1 MRQIKIELC
10 NETNTGEVI
19 LAKEYLSIDDISN
32 YRNEVEYDPT
42 YGPVFIDLYNRPNNC
57 RTKKKTNEDEFES
70 SYTPLV
76 GDGSFYIARLLMSI
90 SSKPISPFSELKD
103 SVRAPSYLRKNY
115 LKSKSVLNEF
125 LGFCVINDASM
136 IDSRYKNG
144 ELRFKLSFGRQRT
157 LY

>member
-10 NETNTGEVI
+10 SETNSGEVV

-32 YRNEVEYDPT
+32 YRNEIEYDPT

-57 RTKKKTNEDEFES
+57 RIRKRTNDDEPEFES

-90 SSKPISPFSELKD
+90 SSKLISPFSELKD

-125 LGFCVINDASM
+125 VGFCVINEANM
-136 IDSRYKNG
+136 IDSRFKNG
-144 ELRFKLSFGRQRT
+144 NLRFKLSFGK
-157 LY
+157 YII